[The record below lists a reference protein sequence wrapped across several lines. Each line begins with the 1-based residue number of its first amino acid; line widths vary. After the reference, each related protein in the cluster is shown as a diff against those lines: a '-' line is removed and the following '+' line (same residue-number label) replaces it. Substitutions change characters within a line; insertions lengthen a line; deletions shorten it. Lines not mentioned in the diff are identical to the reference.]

1 VIAAFLAIFGLI
13 IGSFLNV
20 VISRLPERRSLLG
33 RSACPNCGQP
43 IAPHDNI
50 PLVSFLVLGG
60 RCRRCGWRIPW
71 RYPVVEIVTAGAMLA
86 AYWRFGL
93 TPAFAVAAALLAALV
108 AITVIDLQHQIIPDL
123 ITLPGTAA
131 GLLAA
136 PAAGLTTWVDSLL
149 GVAVCG
155 GLLVVI
161 VVVSGGMGSGDA
173 KLGAML
179 GACLG
184 WRLGLF
190 ALLVAVLAG
199 GMVGAWLLIT
209 GRRGRKDAIPF
220 GPFLALGGAAGL
232 LVDPPP
238 FLGL

>member
-1 VIAAFLAIFGLI
+1 VIA
-13 IGSFLNV
+13 
-20 VISRLPERRSLLG
+20 PY
-33 RSACPNCGQP
+33 
-43 IAPHDNI
+43 DNI
-50 PLVSFLVLGG
+50 PLVSFAVLGG
-60 RCRRCGWRIPW
+60 HCRRCGWRIPW
-71 RYPVVEIVTAGAMLA
+71 RYPVVEVATAGTTLA

-93 TPAFAVAAALLAALV
+93 GPAFAVAAVLLAALV
-108 AITVIDLQHQIIPDL
+108 AIAVIDLQHQIIPDL

-131 GLLAA
+131 GLFAA
-136 PAAGLTTWVDSLL
+136 PAAGLTPWIDSLL
-149 GVAVCG
+149 GLVACG
-155 GLLVVI
+155 GLLLVI
-161 VVVSGGMGSGDA
+161 VVVTGGMGSGDA

-199 GMVGAWLLIT
+199 GLVGAWLLLS

-232 LVDPPP
+232 LVDPPA